1 MNLQNDTFL
10 RACRREP
17 TDHTPIWLMRQAGRY
32 LPEYREVRKG
42 RGFLDMI
49 KSPELAAELTL
60 QPVRRFDL
68 DAAIIVSDILPLLE
82 GMGFALTYEQGDG
95 PAIHNPLRSP
105 ADVAKMRNDDAAAT
119 MRYTLDAIRL
129 VKRELNGRIPVIGFS
144 GAPFT
149 LASYAIEGGGSKDY
163 RHTKRLMYSE
173 PAAWHALMERLTA
186 QVTAYLLAQIEA
198 GAEAVQIFDSWAG
211 ALAPNDYA
219 TYVLPYV
226 QQVVAGIRGQ
236 GSGVRGEEPDTGSI
250 QSRGVQAFQA
260 PSPERLAPVIYFG
273 TGLSGMMAQ
282 LRQTNVD
289 VLGADWRIT
298 LDDAWAAIGPGFAIQ
313 GNLDP
318 MALFAPWDEL
328 QRRAADILDR
338 AAGRPGH
345 IFNLGHGILT
355 ETPVENVKRLVDFVH
370 EYS

>member
-1 MNLQNDTFL
+1 MFPLLQCLKETTLINDTFL
-10 RACRREP
+10 KACRREP
-17 TDHTPIWLMRQAGRY
+17 TDRTPIWLMRQAGRY
-32 LPEYREVRKG
+32 LPQYRAIREG
-42 RGFLDMI
+42 RGFLEMI

-60 QPVRRFDL
+60 QPTRLFDL

-82 GMGFALTYEQGDG
+82 GMGFQLTYEKGDG
-95 PAIHNPLRSP
+95 PAIHNPVRSAAAVQALR
-105 ADVAKMRNDDAAAT
+105 DDDAAQT
-119 MRYTLDAIRL
+119 MHYTLEAIRL

-163 RHTKRLMYSE
+163 RNTKLLMYRE
-173 PAAWHALMERLTA
+173 PQAWHALMERLTS
-186 QVTAYLLAQIEA
+186 QVTAYLVAQIEA

-219 TYVLPYV
+219 EYVLPYV
-226 QQVVAGIRGQ
+226 QRVVAGVRAA
-236 GSGVRGEEPDTGSI
+236 GSEQAAASSI
-250 QSRGVQAFQA
+250 
-260 PSPERLAPVIYFG
+260 PIIYFG

-282 LRQTNVD
+282 LRHTEAD
-289 VLGADWRIT
+289 VLGADWRIN
-298 LDDAWAAIGPGFAIQ
+298 LDDAWAEIGPGFAIQ

-328 QRRAADILDR
+328 QRRAAAILDR

-355 ETPVENVKRLVDFVH
+355 ETPVENVKRLVEFVH
-370 EYS
+370 EYSADKEK

>member
-1 MNLQNDTFL
+1 
-10 RACRREP
+10 
-17 TDHTPIWLMRQAGRY
+17 MRQAGRY

-49 KSPELAAELTL
+49 KSPERAAELTL

-82 GMGFALTYEQGDG
+82 GMGFVLTYEQGDG
-95 PAIHNPLRSP
+95 PVIHNPLRSP
-105 ADVAKMRNDDAAAT
+105 TDVANMRNDDAAAT
-119 MRYTLDAIRL
+119 MHYTLDAIRL

-173 PAAWHALMERLTA
+173 PAAWNALMERLTT
-186 QVTAYLLAQIEA
+186 QITAYLLAQIEA

-226 QQVVAGIRGQ
+226 QQVVAQIR
-236 GSGVRGEEPDTGSI
+236 EELGARKLKLRLDTNDD
-250 QSRGVQAFQA
+250 
-260 PSPERLAPVIYFG
+260 LAQRPVATPPVIYFG
-273 TGLSGMMAQ
+273 TGLSGMMTQ
-282 LRQTNVD
+282 LRQTNAD

-298 LDDAWAAIGPGFAIQ
+298 LDDAWAAIGPGFALQ

-370 EYS
+370 SYRTR

>member
-1 MNLQNDTFL
+1 
-10 RACRREP
+10 
-17 TDHTPIWLMRQAGRY
+17 MRQAGRY
-32 LPEYREVRKG
+32 LPEYRAIREG
-42 RGFLDMI
+42 RGFLEMI

-60 QPVRRFDL
+60 QPARLFDL

-82 GMGFALTYEQGDG
+82 GMGFHLTYEKGDG
-95 PAIHNPLRSP
+95 PAIHNPVRSP
-105 ADVAKMRNDDAAAT
+105 AAVAALRDDPAAET

-163 RHTKRLMYSE
+163 RNTKLLMYRE
-173 PAAWHALMERLTA
+173 PKAWHALMERLTS
-186 QVTAYLLAQIEA
+186 QVTDYLVAQIEA
-198 GAEAVQIFDSWAG
+198 GADAVQIFDSWAG

-219 TYVLPYV
+219 QYVLPYV
-226 QQVVAGIRGQ
+226 RRVVAEVRRQ
-236 GSGVRGEEPDTGSI
+236 ASGARDQNLQSSSLNPDPRPPT
-250 QSRGVQAFQA
+250 
-260 PSPERLAPVIYFG
+260 PVIYFG

-282 LRQTNVD
+282 LRQTEAD
-289 VLGADWRIT
+289 VLGADWRMN
-298 LDDAWAAIGPGFAIQ
+298 LDDAWAEIGPGFAIQ

-328 QRRAADILDR
+328 QRRASDILDR

-370 EYS
+370 QRTAN